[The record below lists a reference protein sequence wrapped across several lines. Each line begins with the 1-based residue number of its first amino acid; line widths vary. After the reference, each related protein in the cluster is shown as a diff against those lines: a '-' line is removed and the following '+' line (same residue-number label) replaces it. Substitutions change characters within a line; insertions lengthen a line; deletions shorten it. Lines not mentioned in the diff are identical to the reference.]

1 MNWPRNALGRLH
13 DLPATLRAN
22 ELLLSLSVMQMVIM
36 LGFGMISPVLPLYA
50 RTFGVSA
57 AMVGLL
63 ITGYGLARVFT
74 NLPTG
79 LLADRIG
86 RRPLILAGPIF
97 TCVGSLIAV
106 VATDFWVL
114 VGARFVQGIGSALFA
129 TAAMIVIAD
138 ISRPET
144 RGRVMSFFQ
153 GSLLIGTS
161 IGPTVG
167 GVIAALSGFRGVFLV
182 YAISSVGVWVWGY
195 VRVRETRTLELDG
208 AAAPKRGAGAS
219 RAGSLG
225 LFANLS
231 FLAISAVSIA
241 IFFTRTGARFTLIPL
256 IGAEELGLSA
266 LTIGN
271 VLTIGSVVNVIAL
284 PFAGWSIDRLG
295 RKRTIV
301 PSTFISAFG
310 VLMFA
315 LAPNLIT
322 FAAASAVLGL
332 GTGIAGPA
340 PAAYVADLARGRSFG
355 ATMGL
360 FRTVSDIGFVAGPV
374 LLGWIADL
382 RGYSFAL
389 YVNAALLFAAAVFF
403 SLCARETKVA
413 EEPLAAQPARAPGG
427 QTADD

>member
-1 MNWPRNALGRLH
+1 MSWPSIALGRLH
-13 DLPATLRAN
+13 DLPATLRSN

-50 RTFGVSA
+50 RSFGVSA

-63 ITGYGLARVFT
+63 ITSYGLARVFT

-86 RRPLILAGPIF
+86 RRPLILAGPVF
-97 TCVGSLIAV
+97 TCAGSL
-106 VATDFWVL
+106 VAAFASDFWVL

-161 IGPTVG
+161 IGPTIG
-167 GVIAALSGFRGVFLV
+167 GVVAALSGFRGVFLV
-182 YAISSVGVWVWGY
+182 YAASSVAVFVWGF
-195 VRVRETRTLELDG
+195 VRVKETRGLELDTP
-208 AAAPKRGAGAS
+208 AARKRGGASQAGALS
-219 RAGSLG
+219 

-231 FLAISAVSIA
+231 FVAVCAVSIA
-241 IFFTRTGARFTLIPL
+241 VFFTRTGARFTLIPL
-256 IGAEELGLSA
+256 VGSEELGLSA

-271 VLTIGSVVNVIAL
+271 VLTIGSLVNVIAL

-301 PSTFISAFG
+301 PSTFISSAG

-315 LAPNLIT
+315 VAPNLIT

-374 LLGWIADL
+374 LLGWIADQ

-389 YVNAALLFAAAVFF
+389 FVNAGLLFAAAVFF
-403 SLCARETKVA
+403 SLCARETKVT
-413 EEPLAAQPARAPGG
+413 EEITSGQQVRVAGG
-427 QTADD
+427 QAADD

>member
-1 MNWPRNALGRLH
+1 MLLRDATVGRLKS
-13 DLPATLRAN
+13 LTATLRSN
-22 ELLLSLSVMQMVIM
+22 ETLLSLSVMQMVIM
-36 LGFGMISPVLPLYA
+36 LGFGMVSPVLPLYA
-50 RTFGVSA
+50 RSFGVSA

-63 ITGYGLARVFT
+63 VTIYGVARLFT

-86 RRPLILAGPIF
+86 RRPLMLAGPIF
-97 TCVGSLIAV
+97 TGVGALIAA
-106 VATDFWVL
+106 VATDFWL
-114 VGARFVQGIGSALFA
+114 LLAARFVQGVGSALFA
-129 TAAMIVIAD
+129 TAAMIVVGD

-153 GSLLIGTS
+153 GSLLLGTS

-167 GVIAALSGFRGVFLV
+167 GISAALFGYRGVFIV
-182 YAISSVGVWVWGY
+182 YALSSVGVWFWGY
-195 VRVRETRTLELDG
+195 FRVRETRTMETVDD
-208 AAAPKRGAGAS
+208 APTKRGGARKSAGA
-219 RAGSLG
+219 LG

-231 FLAISAVSIA
+231 FVAVSAVSIA
-241 IFFTRTGARFTLIPL
+241 VFFTRTGSRFTVIPL
-256 IGAEELGLSA
+256 LGAEDLGLSA

-271 VLTIGSVVNVIAL
+271 VLTLGSIANVLVL

-301 PSTFISAFG
+301 PSTFISCLG
-310 VLMFA
+310 ILMFA
-315 LAPNLIT
+315 FAPNLIT
-322 FAAASAVLGL
+322 FAAASAVLGI

-360 FRTVSDIGFVAGPV
+360 FRTVSDVGFVAGPV
-374 LLGWIADL
+374 TLGWIADQ
-382 RGYSFAL
+382 RGYSYAL

-403 SLCARETKVA
+403 ALFARETRITEEVVA
-413 EEPLAAQPARAPGG
+413 SGPARTA
-427 QTADD
+427 QRTADD